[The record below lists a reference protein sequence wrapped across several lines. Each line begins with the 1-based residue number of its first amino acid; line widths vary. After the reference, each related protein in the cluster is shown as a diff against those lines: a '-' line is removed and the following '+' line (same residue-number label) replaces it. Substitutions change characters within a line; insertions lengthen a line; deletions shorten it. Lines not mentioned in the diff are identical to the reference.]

1 MTVDR
6 IENSVRKSRKLLIV
20 DSHEDI
26 AFNAINLRRNFLA
39 SAQEK
44 RVDEGDN
51 LKHGMATV
59 GLPDLVKGNVRIVF
73 ATIWAPPCNSPRP
86 IVQPCYTT
94 QKEACVLAKQQL
106 NYYLAL
112 ASSEQVTLVTKRADL
127 DLVLSD
133 DQKIGLVLLMEGA
146 DPLVMPS
153 DVREWYAAG
162 LRIIGPAWRKTSY
175 AGGTGNPGPLTDAG
189 RELIA
194 EMERLGIILDVSHL
208 AEASFFEALELFSG
222 PVIASHS
229 NCRKYVPTDRQL
241 SDDMIRTL
249 VQHDGIMGIV
259 LYNSFLKN
267 SWENEGKIKSQ
278 VTLHHVLE
286 QIQHVCEI
294 AGNAKHVGIGTDF
307 DGGFG
312 AESIPAELDT
322 VADLWKVHE
331 ALAAVQFSEEDM
343 NEIMS
348 GNWLRILR
356 NSLPV

>member
-1 MTVDR
+1 MDR
-6 IENSVRKSRKLLIV
+6 IANPIRKSPKSLIV

-44 RVDEGDN
+44 RVNEGDDH
-51 LKHGMATV
+51 KHGIATL
-59 GLPDLVKGNVRIVF
+59 GLPDLLKGNVRVVF
-73 ATIWAPPCNSPRP
+73 ATIWAPPCNGPGP

-94 QKEACVLAKQQL
+94 QEEACVLAKQQL

-112 ASSEQVTLVTKRADL
+112 ARSEQVTLVTKRADL
-127 DLVLSD
+127 DRVLSD
-133 DQKIGLVLLMEGA
+133 DRKVGLVLLMEGA

-153 DVREWYAAG
+153 DVREWYEAG
-162 LRIIGPAWRKTSY
+162 LRILGPAWRKTSY
-175 AGGTGNPGPLTDAG
+175 AGGTGMPGPLTDAG

-229 NCRKYVPTDRQL
+229 NCQKYVPTDRQL
-241 SDDMIRTL
+241 SDEMIRTL
-249 VQHDGIMGIV
+249 IQHDGVMGIV

-267 SWENEGKIKSQ
+267 AWENEGKIKSQ
-278 VTLHHVLE
+278 VTLHNVIE

-294 AGNAKHVGIGTDF
+294 AGNAKHVAIGTDF

-322 VADLWKVHE
+322 IADLWKVRE
-331 ALAAVQFSEEDM
+331 ALAADQFPEEDIDG
-343 NEIMS
+343 IMS

-356 NSLPV
+356 NSLPA